1 MNKKFRLMS
10 KSLSKDTEWFLSI
23 YAILLLAYPRE
34 FRREYGSQMVLL
46 LLDCQRDARTAPARS
61 RIWLRTL
68 FDLVRTAPRE
78 HLEKIRKENKFMR
91 NLRTDLLAVGG
102 CVLII
107 VGALL
112 LLNYGRSHQVSS
124 ILLFGHVLDALV
136 FTGAVGNL
144 IVFLL
149 TKLTRFRPLRVALWT
164 FLIVSLV
171 PAIAIS
177 LIAGVADPNF
187 NVPKVII
194 GYVFSFFFW
203 YGLHWLWSHKLNPSE
218 TA

>member
-1 MNKKFRLMS
+1 MS
-10 KSLSKDTEWFLSI
+10 KSLSKDAEWFLSI
-23 YAILLLAYPRE
+23 YSILLLAYPRE

-46 LLDCQRDARTAPARS
+46 LLDSQRDARTAPART

-78 HLEKIRKENKFMR
+78 HLEKIKKENKFMR
-91 NLRTDLLAVGG
+91 NLRTDLLAIGG

-107 VGALL
+107 LAALL

-124 ILLFGHVLDALV
+124 ILLFGYALDAIV
-136 FTGAVGNL
+136 FTGVLGNL

-149 TKLTRFRPLRVALWT
+149 VKLTSFRPLRVAFWT

-171 PAIAIS
+171 PEIAIS
-177 LIAGVADPNF
+177 LIAGADPNF
-187 NVPKVII
+187 NAPKVVI
-194 GYVFSFFFW
+194 GYVVSFFFW
-203 YGLHWLWSHKLNPSE
+203 YGLHWLWAHKLKPSE

>member
-1 MNKKFRLMS
+1 MS
-10 KSLSKDTEWFLSI
+10 KSLSKDARWFLSV
-23 YAILLLAYPRE
+23 YSILLLAYPRE

-46 LLDCQRDARTAPARS
+46 LLDCQRDARTAPART

-78 HLEKIRKENKFMR
+78 HLENIRKENKFMR
-91 NLRTDLLAVGG
+91 NLRTDLFAIGG

-107 VGALL
+107 LAALL
-112 LLNYGRSHQVSS
+112 LLNYGRSHEVSS

-136 FTGAVGNL
+136 FTGVLGNL

-149 TKLTRFRPLRVALWT
+149 IKLTTFRPLRVAFWT

-171 PAIAIS
+171 PSIALT
-177 LIAGVADPNF
+177 LIAGTADPNI
-187 NVPKVII
+187 NAPKVLI
-194 GYVFSFFFW
+194 GYVVSFLFW
-203 YGLHWLWSHKLNPSE
+203 YGLHWLWSNKLKPSA
-218 TA
+218 TV

>member
-1 MNKKFRLMS
+1 MS
-10 KSLSKDTEWFLSI
+10 KSLSKDTRYFLSI
-23 YAILLLAYPRE
+23 YSILLFAYPRE
-34 FRREYGSQMVLL
+34 FRREYGSQMVRL
-46 LLDCQRDARTAPARS
+46 LLDCQRDARTAPART

-91 NLRTDLLAVGG
+91 NLRTDLFAIGG

-107 VGALL
+107 IAALL

-124 ILLFGHVLDALV
+124 ILLFGYVLDAV
-136 FTGAVGNL
+136 AFTGVLGNL

-149 TKLTRFRPLRVALWT
+149 IKLTTFRPLRVAFWT
-164 FLIVSLV
+164 FLIVSFIPPV
-171 PAIAIS
+171 AITI
-177 LIAGVADPNF
+177 IAGTKEPTINA
-187 NVPKVII
+187 PKVWI
-194 GYVFSFFFW
+194 GYVVSFFFW
-203 YGLHWLWSHKLNPSE
+203 YGLHWLWSHKLKPAE